1 MARLQIRPLA
11 AVVSIFVS
19 TAGAGAHATIAV
31 RATDFL
37 NSIGVNVHISQGVDS
52 TQSVI
57 PALSYIGAR
66 NIRDAARIPSL
77 LINLY
82 QATGAKVCML
92 PWGSDIA
99 TTISQL
105 EQLAAAGALLAAE
118 GPNEPNNFPVT
129 YGGNA
134 SGYKSSFLPVALFQR
149 DLYRVVKSDPKLKGI
164 PVFHS
169 SESGGAEPDNAGLQF
184 LAIPKGA
191 GSLMPD
197 GTKFAD
203 FANTHNYLIANGFT
217 QTVNN
222 NAWGAAAPG
231 PGEGPYDGLYSEY
244 GLTWHKAFSGYSP
257 AALFTLP
264 KVTTETGWFT
274 QGNNAIS
281 EDQQGKLFLNLF
293 LAQYRRGWKYTFI
306 YMLRDDPNQGYWG
319 LFHTDFSPKLS
330 AIYLHNLTAILADN
344 VNFLPGSLTYS
355 IPNEPATVHDLL
367 IQKSNGAFELA
378 VWDERV
384 SGADTITV
392 KFGATF
398 SSAGLYDPALSASP
412 AQILSNAGS
421 VQLTL
426 TDHPMI
432 VELTR

>member
-1 MARLQIRPLA
+1 MVRLQIRPLA
-11 AVVSIFVS
+11 AAVCIIVS
-19 TAGAGAHATIAV
+19 TAGAGAYAAVAV
-31 RATDFL
+31 RAMDFL

-57 PALSYIGAR
+57 PAISYIGAR
-66 NIRDAARIPSL
+66 NIRDAARIPAL
-77 LINLY
+77 LVGLY

-99 TTISQL
+99 ATIAQL
-105 EQLAAAGALLAAE
+105 KQLAAAGALLAAE

-129 YGGNA
+129 YGGKT
-134 SGYKSSFLPVALFQR
+134 SGYNATFMPVALFQR
-149 DLYRVVKSDPKLKGI
+149 DLYRAVKSDPKLKGI

-169 SESGGAEPDNAGLQF
+169 SESGGAEPDNVGLQF
-184 LAIPKGA
+184 LAIPNGA
-191 GSLMPD
+191 GSLLPD

-217 QTVNN
+217 RPANN

-231 PGEGPYDGLYSEY
+231 PGDGPYDGLYSEY
-244 GLTWHKAFSGYSP
+244 GLTWHKAFKGYST
-257 AALFTLP
+257 AALATLP
-264 KVTTETGWFT
+264 RVTTETGWYT
-274 QGNNAIS
+274 QGTYPVS
-281 EDQQGKLFLNLF
+281 EDRQGKLILNLF
-293 LAQYRRGWKYTFI
+293 LAQYKRGWKYTFL

-319 LFHTDFSPKLS
+319 LFHTDYSPKLS

-344 VNFLPGSLTYS
+344 VNLRPGSLNYL
-355 IPNEPATVHDLL
+355 IPDEPATVHDLL

-384 SGADTITV
+384 SGTDTITV
-392 KFGATF
+392 NFGA
-398 SSAGLYDPALSASP
+398 AIPAVRIYDPALSSSP
-412 AQILSNAGS
+412 AQILSNARS

-432 VELTR
+432 IELTH